1 MMKHTFT
8 LEAEFIRLDDLLK
21 INGCV
26 ETGGQAKLLIQG
38 GGVLVD
44 GEVCTMRGKK
54 LRGGEVVYVPE
65 IDEEITVAQI
75 EDVINASAGK
85 LLRSVKL
92 FDIYRGVGVPEGKK
106 SMAFSLELRADDR
119 TLTDTDSEGVV
130 TKVLNALKDKLNASL
145 R

>member
-54 LRGGEVVYVPE
+54 LRGGEVVYIPE
-65 IDEEITVAQI
+65 IDEEITVA
-75 EDVINASAGK
+75 G
-85 LLRSVKL
+85 
-92 FDIYRGVGVPEGKK
+92 
-106 SMAFSLELRADDR
+106 
-119 TLTDTDSEGVV
+119 
-130 TKVLNALKDKLNASL
+130 
-145 R
+145 

>member
-26 ETGGQAKLLIQG
+26 ETGGQAKILIQG

-54 LRGGEVVYVPE
+54 LRGGEVVYIPE
-65 IDEEITVAQI
+65 IDEEITVA
-75 EDVINASAGK
+75 G
-85 LLRSVKL
+85 
-92 FDIYRGVGVPEGKK
+92 
-106 SMAFSLELRADDR
+106 
-119 TLTDTDSEGVV
+119 
-130 TKVLNALKDKLNASL
+130 
-145 R
+145 